1 MVVTLTLAGLAG
13 AAGYGLTAP
22 KRYRSTAQLLV
33 IPVPA
38 NDSTYTGLDL
48 LRSGGG
54 KRTAA
59 ASAAALLHSPQVA
72 DAVRTQLGLT
82 RSRDS
87 LLAVV
92 DPHVVGD
99 SDVVA
104 ITVEDTS
111 ATGAAQLANAFA
123 DALVSQRTASFASQL
138 AATIRRDEALL
149 GRAKGAATAELQRRL
164 AVLRGFEGQ
173 PDPTLRSAGQAS
185 APETAS
191 WPHLPRLIVGGAGV
205 GLLAGLVV
213 ALLLAL
219 SRLGRRHVA
228 GAREPSRPEYGQ
240 EVPER
245 VVERLEALLQEKVD
259 ALVTERRRIE
269 AREAAL
275 AARERDVRSKL
286 EELRER
292 IAERPDEGEVSR
304 REAALAAREQEL
316 REQLEARP
324 AAPSDADE
332 VLARREA
339 ELEAGLA
346 ELARR
351 EAELDDRV
359 AALTR
364 RELELARRAAATGLR
379 ERELEA
385 RAAEP
390 ESAAEPEPVPKP
402 ARQVDDVRPAPVA
415 EEPPRPAV
423 PPVEA
428 AVAGNG
434 GVGRWNLVSLE
445 LLVERRAA
453 EFPDR
458 REEWSSYL
466 YFLREYAAADGSI
479 PASFDWLI
487 EDTFGELVT

>member
-1 MVVTLTLAGLAG
+1 
-13 AAGYGLTAP
+13 
-22 KRYRSTAQLLV
+22 
-33 IPVPA
+33 
-38 NDSTYTGLDL
+38 
-48 LRSGGG
+48 
-54 KRTAA
+54 
-59 ASAAALLHSPQVA
+59 
-72 DAVRTQLGLT
+72 
-82 RSRDS
+82 
-87 LLAVV
+87 
-92 DPHVVGD
+92 
-99 SDVVA
+99 
-104 ITVEDTS
+104 
-111 ATGAAQLANAFA
+111 
-123 DALVSQRTASFASQL
+123 
-138 AATIRRDEALL
+138 
-149 GRAKGAATAELQRRL
+149 
-164 AVLRGFEGQ
+164 
-173 PDPTLRSAGQAS
+173 
-185 APETAS
+185 
-191 WPHLPRLIVGGAGV
+191 
-205 GLLAGLVV
+205 
-213 ALLLAL
+213 
-219 SRLGRRHVA
+219 
-228 GAREPSRPEYGQ
+228 
-240 EVPER
+240 VPER

-324 AAPSDADE
+324 ATRSDADE
-332 VLARREA
+332 MLARREA

-458 REEWSSYL
+458 RQEWSSYL